1 MNELITLLKPGM
13 VAESAMNLSVR
24 SCLLRLSAIMW
35 SMVWEEV
42 LIFLAPWLGLRAT
55 GPGLSRARLAGRGE
69 LLEERGRVSGVAG
82 TMVELS
88 KDRM

>member
-42 LIFLAPWLGLRAT
+42 LVFLAPPVMGLLGS
-55 GPGLSRARLAGRGE
+55 GPGLSGGQGE
-69 LLEERGRVSGVAG
+69 LLLEERRRGSGEAG
-82 TMVELS
+82 SMVELS